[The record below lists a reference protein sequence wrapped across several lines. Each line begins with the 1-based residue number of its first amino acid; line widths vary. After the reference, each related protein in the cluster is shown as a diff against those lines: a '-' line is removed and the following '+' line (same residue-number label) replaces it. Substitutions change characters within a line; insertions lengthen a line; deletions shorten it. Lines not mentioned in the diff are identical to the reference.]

1 MAVAA
6 ATTYFMHSTGRTFHN
21 VRANMASQVT
31 GILPEDLRRDDVL
44 SNRMTVVFLHLF
56 VFRYL
61 RLIVHLISFWLFY
74 HPTPVPKNPALSP
87 SDCTIILPTVDPKN
101 RDFEECITSCL
112 RNTPGAIIIVTV
124 GDQLTKLTKDI
135 IAPYKRIFPNTEISV
150 RTADEANKRR
160 RVAHGLRYV
169 KTKITVLLDDHVV
182 WPTERFLPTI
192 LAPFEDPKVGI
203 VGTNKRVRRT
213 DTGFNIRSFWNMLGA
228 LYLERHNFEIRA
240 TNAIDNGVF
249 VVSGRTSAHRSE
261 ILKDPKFIAEFTNE
275 RFFFGLFGPLNADDD
290 NFITRWDVR
299 HGWKVKIQYCP
310 DAMIETTL
318 GTYPKFLSQCLRWV
332 RTTWRSNSASLFTDR
347 TVWYT
352 QPWCVYAVYW
362 TSFVNFALF
371 YDGALAYT
379 LLKSPLGTADNLKY
393 LAAWIFCT
401 KMVKLTPY
409 FLREPQDLVM
419 LPGYFAFAYFHS
431 LIKLYAGLTF
441 WETNWGGRNLSAVNT
456 QTGGGPEGDDDD
468 DDDDDDDADDS
479 SDDSIDGGV
488 QLPPTPPSSR
498 RRKTAGSSRA
508 GSGGLA
514 VLCASR
520 AAARTA
526 EHAYEFKSVTIT
538 GGGYITGIVGHPTK
552 KDLLYALTDIGS
564 TYRWEQELNKWIP
577 VTDLVGPED
586 ENLLG
591 TESVATDI
599 FIWRKAGATLTR
611 YRAPS
616 PMGANELD
624 RNNGERLAVKPFKP
638 NELWMGTRNA
648 GLMKSS
654 DLAKAWT
661 NGTNFP
667 DPMAKDWNQPMQWRA
682 RIFLAKRATSTDSG
696 PMISTPRSRCSASL
710 FLEPEHNLGVMTI
723 DASGKY
729 VISPSVQAETPP
741 ANDSGPY
748 ASNDGGK
755 TWASPHGLTMQ
766 TPYISSDRVQ
776 PKTFYA
782 FSGGVWYVSTDGGF
796 SYDAVDATKLGLPA
810 HTGAVPVVS
819 ADRAGE
825 IGLALGSNG
834 GTVADLITVGAA
846 APGSVKPALFIRGST
861 GHPKKSGYRVYQSD
875 DNASTWDGVDDD
887 DHCYGE
893 FDLIQ
898 EDPRVYGR
906 VYLGTGGRGLLYADI
921 GPHDQARRGMY
932 QEQEV
937 FD

>member
-160 RVAHGLRYV
+160 QVAHGLRYV

-468 DDDDDDDADDS
+468 DDDDADDS

-508 GSGGLA
+508 GSGGNASGSNRVQSRASTVDTKTPRKMQTQAMMRESSSSRSSTSSSTSSKWQRCPGCRKLHSDSGTVCQVRDLGLA

-599 FIWRKAGATLTR
+599 FIWRKAGSRVPITLR
-611 YRAPS
+611 
-616 PMGANELD
+616 
-624 RNNGERLAVKPFKP
+624 
-638 NELWMGTRNA
+638 
-648 GLMKSS
+648 SS
-654 DLAKAWT
+654 
-661 NGTNFP
+661 
-667 DPMAKDWNQPMQWRA
+667 
-682 RIFLAKRATSTDSG
+682 
-696 PMISTPRSRCSASL
+696 C
-710 FLEPEHNLGVMTI
+710 
-723 DASGKY
+723 
-729 VISPSVQAETPP
+729 
-741 ANDSGPY
+741 
-748 ASNDGGK
+748 
-755 TWASPHGLTMQ
+755 
-766 TPYISSDRVQ
+766 
-776 PKTFYA
+776 
-782 FSGGVWYVSTDGGF
+782 
-796 SYDAVDATKLGLPA
+796 
-810 HTGAVPVVS
+810 
-819 ADRAGE
+819 
-825 IGLALGSNG
+825 
-834 GTVADLITVGAA
+834 
-846 APGSVKPALFIRGST
+846 
-861 GHPKKSGYRVYQSD
+861 
-875 DNASTWDGVDDD
+875 
-887 DHCYGE
+887 
-893 FDLIQ
+893 
-898 EDPRVYGR
+898 
-906 VYLGTGGRGLLYADI
+906 
-921 GPHDQARRGMY
+921 
-932 QEQEV
+932 
-937 FD
+937 

>member
-44 SNRMTVVFLHLF
+44 SNRMT
-56 VFRYL
+56 
-61 RLIVHLISFWLFY
+61 
-74 HPTPVPKNPALSP
+74 
-87 SDCTIILPTVDPKN
+87 N

-160 RVAHGLRYV
+160 QVAHGLRYV

-468 DDDDDDDADDS
+468 DDDDDADDS

-508 GSGGLA
+508 GSGD
-514 VLCASR
+514 
-520 AAARTA
+520 T
-526 EHAYEFKSVTIT
+526 T
-538 GGGYITGIVGHPTK
+538 
-552 KDLLYALTDIGS
+552 
-564 TYRWEQELNKWIP
+564 
-577 VTDLVGPED
+577 
-586 ENLLG
+586 EN
-591 TESVATDI
+591 A
-599 FIWRKAGATLTR
+599 
-611 YRAPS
+611 
-616 PMGANELD
+616 
-624 RNNGERLAVKPFKP
+624 
-638 NELWMGTRNA
+638 
-648 GLMKSS
+648 
-654 DLAKAWT
+654 
-661 NGTNFP
+661 
-667 DPMAKDWNQPMQWRA
+667 
-682 RIFLAKRATSTDSG
+682 DS
-696 PMISTPRSRCSASL
+696 
-710 FLEPEHNLGVMTI
+710 
-723 DASGKY
+723 
-729 VISPSVQAETPP
+729 
-741 ANDSGPY
+741 
-748 ASNDGGK
+748 
-755 TWASPHGLTMQ
+755 
-766 TPYISSDRVQ
+766 
-776 PKTFYA
+776 
-782 FSGGVWYVSTDGGF
+782 
-796 SYDAVDATKLGLPA
+796 SYDER
-810 HTGAVPVVS
+810 VVFKQV
-819 ADRAGE
+819 E
-825 IGLALGSNG
+825 HIEQHL
-834 GTVADLITVGAA
+834 VKMAA
-846 APGSVKPALFIRGST
+846 MSRLSEAAF
-861 GHPKKSGYRVYQSD
+861 
-875 DNASTWDGVDDD
+875 
-887 DHCYGE
+887 
-893 FDLIQ
+893 
-898 EDPRVYGR
+898 
-906 VYLGTGGRGLLYADI
+906 
-921 GPHDQARRGMY
+921 
-932 QEQEV
+932 
-937 FD
+937 